1 MHKRASASASLH
13 SAAFNELNSHERAYV
28 ALAFLLTSPEAGSGQ
43 TPESERP
50 LPWAASTLLAGY
62 FRYLDVLCTLSKFI
76 TQKVCCIN
84 MHRSIDRSIDRS
96 IQVWGLSDLL
106 LSILISAIPSCFIY
120 HPVYGRKINI
130 TAAFLQWCLVIGKAM
145 KDLIGRFF

>member
-84 MHRSIDRSIDRS
+84 MHRSIDRPFNSSVGSIGFIIIHPHQRNTFMFH
-96 IQVWGLSDLL
+96 
-106 LSILISAIPSCFIY
+106 IPSS
-120 HPVYGRKINI
+120 VRS
-130 TAAFLQWCLVIGKAM
+130 Q
-145 KDLIGRFF
+145 D